1 MNQKLVAAK
10 QHLVNAYQQ
19 WWIQNVAV
27 LACPNWQLLALG
39 TNPEILK
46 AQLAA

>member
-1 MNQKLVAAK
+1 LRRWPV
-10 QHLVNAYQQ
+10 
-19 WWIQNVAV
+19 
-27 LACPNWQLLALG
+27 NWQLLPLG

>member
-1 MNQKLVAAK
+1 LRRWPV
-10 QHLVNAYQQ
+10 
-19 WWIQNVAV
+19 
-27 LACPNWQLLALG
+27 NWQLLALG